1 MLPIT
6 QNMQI
11 MQILQIFVRNALSA
25 DAYPHCLALP
35 VSLCIALPCI
45 ARIAGIAGIVETSV
59 QRIIEIAPKISSW
72 AG

>member
-11 MQILQIFVRNALSA
+11 MQILQIFARNALSA

-35 VSLCIALPCI
+35 VSLC
-45 ARIAGIAGIVETSV
+45 IAGIVETSV

>member
-11 MQILQIFVRNALSA
+11 MQILQIFARNALSA

-35 VSLCIALPCI
+35 VSLCIALP
-45 ARIAGIAGIVETSV
+45 ALPALPALSKHLFNASLKSR
-59 QRIIEIAPKISSW
+59 RK
-72 AG
+72 

>member
-1 MLPIT
+1 MLPII
-6 QNMQI
+6 QNMEI
-11 MQILQIFVRNALSA
+11 MQILQILQIFARNALSA

-35 VSLCIALPCI
+35 VSLCI